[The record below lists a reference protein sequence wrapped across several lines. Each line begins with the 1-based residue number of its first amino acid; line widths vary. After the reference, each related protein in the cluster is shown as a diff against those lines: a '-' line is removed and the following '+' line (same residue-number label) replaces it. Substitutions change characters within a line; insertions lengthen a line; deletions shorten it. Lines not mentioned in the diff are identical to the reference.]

1 MLDTNIHWFII
12 GDAMGVDEQLQLNRS
27 ARMID
32 LYVEGEFKSE
42 EEDFEED
49 EDFMTED

>member
-1 MLDTNIHWFII
+1 
-12 GDAMGVDEQLQLNRS
+12 
-27 ARMID
+27 MID

-49 EDFMTED
+49 EDFMTEDWVLIYHLYNMYLLIL